1 MKKVTIKV
9 TRHERQQIVCL
20 ASMLEINKEELFEN
34 IVGLQG
40 FMNTV
45 SKFWYKL
52 GVARNSGPYQQYKI
66 CTKFRVKIPMFFSR
80 YTNEWK
86 SIVEDNIN
94 VAGNKLHW
102 LIPKRMVCSEPS
114 ARIFEATFMISEN
127 VEKMFAEHDDLSAC
141 VREYLFN
148 DSIKPTIKR
157 KKG

>member
-52 GVARNSGPYQQYKI
+52 GVARNDGQYRQYKL

-80 YTNEWK
+80 YTSEWK
-86 SIVEDNIN
+86 SIVEDSIN
-94 VAGNKLHW
+94 VAVNKRHW

-114 ARIFEATFMISEN
+114 ARNFEATFMISED
-127 VEKMFAEHDDLSAC
+127 VEKMFAGQDDLSAC
-141 VREYLFN
+141 VREYLFS
-148 DSIKPTIKR
+148 DSIKPTTKR